1 MTNENETHRKL
12 FDVEGLLK
20 SRFPQH
26 DVRCVRVGTHYRF
39 ILEKPGASRMFG
51 VTDTVLACHRDAA
64 GLAGAVL
71 DAGALKAIEDANAAV
86 IVMLTSDGLKTEPC

>member
-1 MTNENETHRKL
+1 
-12 FDVEGLLK
+12 
-20 SRFPQH
+20 
-26 DVRCVRVGTHYRF
+26 
-39 ILEKPGASRMFG
+39 MFG